1 MAIRTQSVMQF
12 NFNYTQIPGT
22 VDIFNGISCYRPSA
36 YNLSYQFLFT
46 PNDGKRHSSAICF
59 RFQKSTKKNL
69 DKLKNLSIE
78 LLVMKKKS
86 LCSDHPTTVKK
97 RFLSVSVVM
106 LISPFFVYY
115 LLCYGQTTNV
125 SIWEI
130 MGFRT
135 SGIALAIIVPF
146 LLTATLFLG
155 SICLLALNG
164 SLITYAQP
172 SYWVESV
179 QNILW
184 QRNHIVAPLSEEFT
198 FRACMMP
205 LLLQSFSPKT
215 AIFLTPLFF
224 GVAHL
229 HHNIERVRSGMD
241 VKTAI
246 IVSSKSIISCSS
258 AIRTPNQFASNH
270 SIPSAHLQVSN
281 LPIREY
287 SAFIQRT
294 YLQEVA
300 ILSHHLSHTHFAIT
314 WDSPTFRRC

>member
-1 MAIRTQSVMQF
+1 MTENA
-12 NFNYTQIPGT
+12 NL
-22 VDIFNGISCYRPSA
+22 IS
-36 YNLSYQFLFT
+36 
-46 PNDGKRHSSAICF
+46 
-59 RFQKSTKKNL
+59 
-69 DKLKNLSIE
+69 
-78 LLVMKKKS
+78 
-86 LCSDHPTTVKK
+86 SDHPTTVKR

-115 LLCYGQTTNV
+115 LLCYDQTTNV

-135 SGIALAIIVPF
+135 SGVALAICVPF

-155 SICLLALNG
+155 SICSLALNG
-164 SLITYAQP
+164 TLITYAQP
-172 SYWVESV
+172 SYWIESV

-184 QRNHIVAPLSEEFT
+184 LRNHIVAPLSEEFT

-246 IVSSKSIISCSS
+246 IVSSKSTSISFEAANSMSS
-258 AIRTPNQFASNH
+258 LFSGFQFAYTGIFGIYSAYLFARSGHFIAPFIAHAFCNH
-270 SIPSAHLQVSN
+270 MGFPDIQEVMSQTTCKKVTIIAFYVIGLVSWILL
-281 LPIREY
+281 LPIATEPKLY
-287 SAFIQRT
+287 ENNLYWKIAK
-294 YLQEVA
+294 
-300 ILSHHLSHTHFAIT
+300 
-314 WDSPTFRRC
+314 